1 MSNNDYCFYYDE
13 NEFII
18 DDNNSSSESPLLIFP
33 IMFYIMLGYGCY
45 KIASLHYK
53 NQETLEIL
61 EDCDD
66 NDDYDNDDNI
76 ILHSYSHYTEDVL
89 KSIIPEHDT
98 TYKNN
103 LFKNLLSLHSLDRCY
118 ILYFIF
124 KKKGHFISSLISGEK
139 KKYNSYDLF
148 NKIREHYNLERSEFT
163 LDDTAIPDTIITIGE
178 ENHYLTKSQLLFIQW
193 IYYIGLYD
201 YLTTNMNLK
210 YKILNEMNE
219 EGIFIS
225 NVFLRYHMFLCDYE
239 DINEKNNSNNNETN
253 EDNNEY
259 MYSLSDS
266 EDLDFSNYVYE
277 IDKTTDETTD
287 DPTDETNETTDET
300 TDELTDELT
309 DETTDETNETTDET
323 EEVSSDENYDS
334 ENDIEI
340 RKCIGIDDKID
351 MNIMN
356 IKNKVEDKLIN
367 ITRKISSYI

>member
-18 DDNNSSSESPLLIFP
+18 DDNNSSSKSPLLIFP

-53 NQETLEIL
+53 NQETLEIRNK
-61 EDCDD
+61 EDC
-66 NDDYDNDDNI
+66 YDNDDNT
-76 ILHSYSHYTEDVL
+76 ILHSYLHYTEDVL

-163 LDDTAIPDTIITIGE
+163 LDDTTIPDTIITIGE
-178 ENHYLTKSQLLFIQW
+178 ESHYLTKSQLLFIQW
-193 IYYIGLYD
+193 LYYTGLYN
-201 YLTTNMNLK
+201 YLTTNINLK

-239 DINEKNNSNNNETN
+239 DINEKNNNNNNETN
-253 EDNNEY
+253 ANENNNDVSNNNESNDNENNDNEY
-259 MYSLSDS
+259 IYSLSDNEDIYSLSDS

-277 IDKTTDETTD
+277 TNSTTDEHSED
-287 DPTDETNETTDET
+287 DYSNSS
-300 TDELTDELT
+300 
-309 DETTDETNETTDET
+309 
-323 EEVSSDENYDS
+323 EEEDDITSDENYDS

-340 RKCIGIDDKID
+340 RKCIGINNLNEID
-351 MNIMN
+351 IITE
-356 IKNKVEDKLIN
+356 IKNEISNKLTHIKKR
-367 ITRKISSYI
+367 ILTYL

>member
-18 DDNNSSSESPLLIFP
+18 DDNNSSSKSPLLIFP

-53 NQETLEIL
+53 NQETLEIRNK
-61 EDCDD
+61 EDC
-66 NDDYDNDDNI
+66 YDNDDNT
-76 ILHSYSHYTEDVL
+76 ILHSYLHYTEDVL
-89 KSIIPEHDT
+89 KSIIPKHDT

-103 LFKNLLSLHSLDRCY
+103 LFKNLLSLHSLDRSY

-124 KKKGHFISSLISGEK
+124 KKKGNFLSSVISGEK

-163 LDDTAIPDTIITIGE
+163 LDDTTIPDTIITIGE
-178 ENHYLTKSQLLFIQW
+178 ESHYLTKSQLLFIQW
-193 IYYIGLYD
+193 LYYTGLYN
-201 YLTTNMNLK
+201 YLTTNINLK

-253 EDNNEY
+253 ANENNNDVSNNNESNDNENNDNEY
-259 MYSLSDS
+259 IYSLSDNEDIYSLSDS

-277 IDKTTDETTD
+277 TNSTTDEHSED
-287 DPTDETNETTDET
+287 DYSNSS
-300 TDELTDELT
+300 
-309 DETTDETNETTDET
+309 
-323 EEVSSDENYDS
+323 EEEDDITSDENYDS

>member
-1 MSNNDYCFYYDE
+1 MSNNDYCFYYEE

-18 DDNNSSSESPLLIFP
+18 DDNNSSSKSPLLIFP

-53 NQETLEIL
+53 NQETLELL
-61 EDCDD
+61 EKCNTNDD
-66 NDDYDNDDNI
+66 DDYDNDDNT

-124 KKKGHFISSLISGEK
+124 KKKGNFVSSFINGEK

-148 NKIREHYNLERSEFT
+148 NKFREHYNLEHREFT
-163 LDDTAIPDTIITIGE
+163 LDDTQIPNTIITIGDE
-178 ENHYLTKSQLLFIQW
+178 EHYLTKYQLLFIQW
-193 IYYIGLYD
+193 LYYTGLYN
-201 YLTTNMNLK
+201 YLTTNINLK
-210 YKILNEMNE
+210 YKLLNEMNE
-219 EGIFIS
+219 EGVFIS
-225 NVFLRYHMFLCDYE
+225 NIFLRYHMFLCDYE
-239 DINEKNNSNNNETN
+239 DMNKKNENNDNEYIYSLTDN
-253 EDNNEY
+253 EDI
-259 MYSLSDS
+259 YSLSDS

-277 IDKTTDETTD
+277 TNSTTDEHSED
-287 DPTDETNETTDET
+287 DYSNSS
-300 TDELTDELT
+300 
-309 DETTDETNETTDET
+309 
-323 EEVSSDENYDS
+323 EEEDDITSDENYDS